1 MPISMFIKVE
11 KRVRFFNFFF
21 ALFCFFAC
29 KKGGTRYNKIIEN
42 IMNTFKL
49 GVVKEGISFN
59 KDLLLDMLFVIEPA
73 GCPIPK
79 AVIAALGD
87 WEFDEVSS
95 EGNLIVDDLMAERI
109 KAEAERPKT
118 APSEP
123 LLSSGIKRSLED
135 ARRMRT
141 LENSEQARLASVQN
155 VYDEYMNYI
164 DHVYT
169 YYATHKQ
176 IDYES
181 LSETVRSLCI
191 FIRENRGYVL
201 RITSSDGTAK
211 KNFIVT
217 HSMRSTV
224 LAIAVGLQLHMSLS
238 KLVEL
243 GSACMLHE
251 IGMLRLP
258 PQLYLSTKQL
268 SSAERDQISK
278 HPIIGFEIA
287 KKLDFPLEVQFG
299 ILEHHERENGTGYP
313 RNLTGDKIS
322 LYAKIIAV
330 VCSFESIVAPRQYK
344 TERSTFAAMVEMLKN
359 ENRQYDE
366 TVIKALLYSISL
378 YPIGTYVYLSN
389 GETAQVIDV
398 NPDNPKNPI
407 VQLLGA
413 KDADGSPKTIQTDD
427 NDIKIMRPLGKQELE
442 DVMKSLTGREIF
454 SAQ

>member
-21 ALFCFFAC
+21 ALFRFFAC

-59 KDLLLDMLFVIEPA
+59 KDLLLDMLFVIEPV

-118 APSEP
+118 SPSEP

-268 SSAERDQISK
+268 SAAERDQISK
-278 HPIIGFEIA
+278 HPIIGFEIV

-330 VCSFESIVAPRQYK
+330 VCSFESIVTPRQYK

>member
-21 ALFCFFAC
+21 ALFRFFAC

-118 APSEP
+118 SPSEP

-268 SSAERDQISK
+268 SSAERDEISK

-330 VCSFESIVAPRQYK
+330 VCSFESIVTPRQYK

>member
-21 ALFCFFAC
+21 ALFRFFAC

-59 KDLLLDMLFVIEPA
+59 KDLLLDMLFIIEPA

-118 APSEP
+118 SPSEP

-268 SSAERDQISK
+268 SSAERDEILK

>member
-21 ALFCFFAC
+21 ALFGFFAC

-59 KDLLLDMLFVIEPA
+59 KDLLLDMLFIIQPA

-79 AVIAALGD
+79 AVLAALGD

-95 EGNLIVDDLMAERI
+95 EGNVIVDDLMAERI

-123 LLSSGIKRSLED
+123 VLSSGIKRSLED

-201 RITSSDGTAK
+201 RITSSDGAAK

-268 SSAERDQISK
+268 SAAERDQISK

-287 KKLDFPLEVQFG
+287 KNLDFPVEVQFG

>member
-21 ALFCFFAC
+21 ALFRFFAC

-59 KDLLLDMLFVIEPA
+59 KDLLLDMLFVIEPV

-118 APSEP
+118 SPSEP

-164 DHVYT
+164 DHVYM

-268 SSAERDQISK
+268 SAAERDQISK
-278 HPIIGFEIA
+278 HPIIGFEIV

-330 VCSFESIVAPRQYK
+330 VCSFESIVTPRQYK

>member
-21 ALFCFFAC
+21 ALFRFFAC

-49 GVVKEGISFN
+49 GVIKEGISFN

-118 APSEP
+118 SPSEP

-268 SSAERDQISK
+268 SAAERDQISK

-330 VCSFESIVAPRQYK
+330 VCSFESIVTPRQYK

-454 SAQ
+454 STQ

>member
-1 MPISMFIKVE
+1 MPISVFIKVE

-21 ALFCFFAC
+21 ALFVFSAC
-29 KKGGTRYNKIIEN
+29 KTDGTRYNIRIESS
-42 IMNTFKL
+42 MNTFELSLIKD
-49 GVVKEGISFN
+49 GVSFD
-59 KDLLLDMLFVIEPA
+59 KDLLLDMLFVVEPA
-73 GCPIPK
+73 GVSIPQ
-79 AVIAALGD
+79 AVITALAD
-87 WEFDEVSS
+87 WEFNEVIS
-95 EGNLIVDDLMAERI
+95 EGNVNVDDFIATHI
-109 KAEAERPKT
+109 KAEAERSKT
-118 APSEP
+118 SESGR
-123 LLSSGIKRSLED
+123 SSGIKRSLED

-141 LENSEQARLASVQN
+141 LENSEQARLAAVQN

-164 DHVYT
+164 DYVYT
-169 YYATHKQ
+169 HYATHKQ
-176 IDYES
+176 IDYAS
-181 LSETVRSLCI
+181 LAETVRSLCI

-201 RITSSDGTAK
+201 RITSSDDSAK

-268 SSAERDQISK
+268 SSAERDEISK

-287 KKLDFPLEVQFG
+287 KNLNFPVEVQFG

-322 LYAKIIAV
+322 FYAKIIAV

-407 VQLLGA
+407 VQLLGK
-413 KDADGSPKTIQTDD
+413 KDADGSPKTLQTDD

-442 DVMKSLTGREIF
+442 DAMKSLTGCECI

>member
-1 MPISMFIKVE
+1 MPISVFIKVE

-21 ALFCFFAC
+21 ALFRFFAC

-118 APSEP
+118 SPSEP

-268 SSAERDQISK
+268 SAAERDQISK

>member
-1 MPISMFIKVE
+1 MPISVFIKVE

-21 ALFCFFAC
+21 ALFRFFAC

-118 APSEP
+118 SPSEP

-268 SSAERDQISK
+268 SSAERDEISK

-287 KKLDFPLEVQFG
+287 KNLNFPVEVQFG

-322 LYAKIIAV
+322 FYAKIIAV

-407 VQLLGA
+407 VQLLGK
-413 KDADGSPKTIQTDD
+413 KDADGSPKTLQTDD

-442 DVMKSLTGREIF
+442 DAMKSLTGCECI

>member
-21 ALFCFFAC
+21 ALFRFFAC

-118 APSEP
+118 SPSEP

-268 SSAERDQISK
+268 SAAERDQISK
-278 HPIIGFEIA
+278 HPIIGFEIT

>member
-1 MPISMFIKVE
+1 
-11 KRVRFFNFFF
+11 
-21 ALFCFFAC
+21 
-29 KKGGTRYNKIIEN
+29 
-42 IMNTFKL
+42 MNTFELSLIKD
-49 GVVKEGISFN
+49 GVSFN
-59 KDLLLDMLFVIEPA
+59 KDVLLDMLFIVEPE
-73 GCPIPK
+73 GCPIPDT
-79 AVIAALGD
+79 VLAALTE
-87 WEFDEVSS
+87 WEFKEVIS
-95 EGNLIVDDLMAERI
+95 EGNVNVDEFIATHIKPEGRAAVPERSV
-109 KAEAERPKT
+109 PV
-118 APSEP
+118 
-123 LLSSGIKRSLED
+123 LGSGIKRSLEN
-135 ARRMRT
+135 AERIRT
-141 LENSEQARLASVQN
+141 LENSEQARLAAVQN
-155 VYDEYMNYI
+155 VYNEYMNYI
-164 DHVYT
+164 DYVYT
-169 YYATHKQ
+169 HYATHKQ
-176 IDYES
+176 IDYEG
-181 LSETVRSLCI
+181 LAETVRSLCI

-201 RITSSDGTAK
+201 RIASSDDAVK
-211 KNFIVT
+211 RNFIVT

-224 LAIAVGLQLHMSLS
+224 LALAVGLQLHMSLS

-243 GSACMLHE
+243 GASCMLHE

-258 PQLYLSTKQL
+258 PQLYLSHKQL
-268 SSAERDQISK
+268 SPAERDELSK
-278 HPIIGFEIA
+278 HPIIGFDIV
-287 KKLDFPLEVQFG
+287 KKLEFPMPVQFG

-313 RNLTGDKIS
+313 RGITGDRIS

-330 VCSFESIVAPRQYK
+330 VCSFESIIAPRQYK

-407 VQLLGA
+407 VQLLDE

>member
-21 ALFCFFAC
+21 ALFRFFAC

-118 APSEP
+118 SPSEP

-268 SSAERDQISK
+268 SAAERDQISK

-299 ILEHHERENGTGYP
+299 ILEYHERENGTGYP

-330 VCSFESIVAPRQYK
+330 VCSFESIVTPRQYK

>member
-21 ALFCFFAC
+21 ALFRFFAC

-59 KDLLLDMLFVIEPA
+59 KDLLLDMLFIIEPA

-118 APSEP
+118 SPSEP

-176 IDYES
+176 IDYEN

-268 SSAERDQISK
+268 SAAERDEISK

-330 VCSFESIVAPRQYK
+330 VCSFESIVTPRQYK

>member
-21 ALFCFFAC
+21 ALFRFFAC

-49 GVVKEGISFN
+49 GVVKEGIFFN

-109 KAEAERPKT
+109 KSEAERPKT
-118 APSEP
+118 SPSEP
-123 LLSSGIKRSLED
+123 VLSSGIKRSLED

-201 RITSSDGTAK
+201 RITSSDGAAK

-268 SSAERDQISK
+268 SSAERDEISK

>member
-21 ALFCFFAC
+21 ALFRFFAC

-118 APSEP
+118 SPSEP

-201 RITSSDGTAK
+201 RITSSDDSAK

-268 SSAERDQISK
+268 SAAERDEISK

-287 KKLDFPLEVQFG
+287 KNLNFPVEVQFG

-442 DVMKSLTGREIF
+442 DAMKSLTGCECI

>member
-407 VQLLGA
+407 VQLLGK
-413 KDADGSPKTIQTDD
+413 KDADGSPKTLQTDD